1 MGVEN
6 RLQATIFLRRYRDLV
21 LKDLQSE
28 QDEELKVMLDNLV
41 SALDLLLESNA
52 TLTRIKRAVW
62 SI

>member
-28 QDEELKVMLDNLV
+28 QNEELKVMLDNLV